1 MSGILYVVATPIGH
15 LGDISRRG
23 IETLNHVGVIAAED
37 TRRTRVLLQH
47 IDHAGCELLSVHEH
61 NEEHIAPQLIK
72 RLQQGTDI
80 ALVSDA
86 GTPLINDPGY
96 LLLQLAWQAGLRVV
110 PVPGACS
117 ITTALSVC
125 PIPCQPFRYVGFLS
139 GKPRLR
145 RSQLEHWLMMPDAL
159 VFLES
164 PHRIRAAL
172 SDIADLSPR
181 QLMIGREMT
190 KQYESF
196 ITGSAKEVLAQL
208 AETPKGE
215 FVCVVEAAESVTN
228 RFDLTHVVTALL
240 QELAPTQAAKLAAQI
255 CGVRKKEAYD
265 LALQLSSGQG
275 RNER

>member
-15 LGDISRRG
+15 LGDMSRRG

-265 LALQLSSGQG
+265 LALQLSSGQR

>member
-23 IETLNHVGVIAAED
+23 VEVLNQVAVVAAED

-47 IDHAGCELLSVHEH
+47 IGQSSCELVSLHEH
-61 NEEHIAPQLIK
+61 NEERAGPVLVQ
-72 RLQQGTDI
+72 RLQQGEDV

-96 LLLQLAWQAGLRVV
+96 LLLKMAWQAEVRVV

-125 PIPCQPFRYVGFLS
+125 PIPCHPFRYVGFLS
-139 GKPRLR
+139 SKPKMRRL
-145 RSQLEHWLMMPDAL
+145 QLENWLMMSDAL
-159 VFLES
+159 VFFES
-164 PHRIRAAL
+164 PHRIRATLA
-172 SDIADLSPR
+172 DIAQITDR

-190 KQYESF
+190 KQYETFVVGDASH
-196 ITGSAKEVLAQL
+196 VLSQL

-215 FVCVVEAAESVTN
+215 FVCIVEAAERVTGK
-228 RFDLTHVVTALL
+228 FDQAHVVGALL
-240 QELAPTQAAKLAAQI
+240 QELSPTQAARLAAQI
-255 CGVRKKEAYD
+255 CGVRKKEAYE
-265 LALQLSSGQG
+265 LALQLS
-275 RNER
+275 ERKTAD